1 MGLSEAIVAVI
12 STGIYWREERG
23 KGRERRGGYG
33 REGEG
38 MGGEGRRDR

>member
-23 KGRERRGGYG
+23 REG

-38 MGGEGRRDR
+38 TGEKGRGWEGRRDR